1 MKTIL
6 LIDADEAARTST
18 AELLTLAGYAVSTA
32 ENGKI
37 GVEKAQAARPDLVL
51 CDIGMPVLDGY
62 GVLYS
67 FRQNPR
73 LVRVPFIFLTARA
86 ERAEVRRGMELG
98 ADDYLTKPFESSEL
112 LSAIAGRFTRWQQL
126 SPPAA
131 EEVVVPVATGP
142 SDFVVSQRSN
152 LLALI
157 VDRKPHT
164 VPRRQIIYAE
174 GDEPTRLYYVQ
185 AGRVKISKTT
195 AAGKELITGFYQTGE
210 FFGYKALLEGAVYY
224 DSAVAV
230 EDSTL
235 LYIPADDFA
244 QLLRNPEVS
253 QQLVRLLAGRKRERE
268 EQLLDMAYNSLRR
281 RVANALLGFYDHAKP
296 NEAADALIQLSRDD
310 LAAVVGIA
318 PESLSRTLSEFR
330 HDGLLEV
337 TPKGIRLLQPDKL
350 RRTDW

>member
-6 LIDADEAARTST
+6 LIEDDATAREST
-18 AELLTLAGYAVSTA
+18 AELLKLAGYAVQTA

-37 GVEKAQAARPDLVL
+37 GVEMARASPPSLVL
-51 CDIGMPVLDGY
+51 CDIGLPVLDGY

-67 FRQNPR
+67 FRQSPQLAR
-73 LVRVPFIFLTARA
+73 LPFIFVTARA
-86 ERAEVRRGMELG
+86 ERADVRRGMELG
-98 ADDYLTKPFESSEL
+98 ADDYLTKPFENSEL
-112 LSAIAGRFTRWQQL
+112 LSAIAGRFTRFQHL
-126 SPPAA
+126 PRDEETPARSVPA
-131 EEVVVPVATGP
+131 EFVA
-142 SDFVVSQRSN
+142 SQRSH

-157 VDRKPHT
+157 TDRKPHP
-164 VPRRQIIYAE
+164 VPRRQIVYAE
-174 GDEPTRLYYVQ
+174 GDEPTRLYFVQ
-185 AGRVKISKTT
+185 AGRVKIVKTT
-195 AAGKELITGFYQTGE
+195 TSGKELITGIYQTGE
-210 FFGYKALLEGAVYY
+210 FFGYKALLEGTAYH

-235 LYIPADDFA
+235 FYIPADDFA

-281 RVANALLGFYDHAKP
+281 RVANALLSLYEHIQP
-296 NEAADALIQLSRDD
+296 SEAEEALIQLSRDD

-330 HDGLLEV
+330 HDGLLEI
-337 TPKGIRLLQPDKL
+337 TSRGIKLLQPEKL

>member
-6 LIDADEAARTST
+6 LIDNDAVAREST
-18 AELLTLAGYAVSTA
+18 AELLTLAGYVAETA

-37 GVEKAQAARPDLVL
+37 GVEKARASRPDLVL
-51 CDIGMPVLDGY
+51 CDVGLPVLDGY

-67 FRQNPR
+67 FRQSPQ
-73 LVRVPFIFLTARA
+73 LAMVPFVFLTARA
-86 ERAEVRRGMELG
+86 ERADVRRGMELG
-98 ADDYLTKPFESSEL
+98 ADDYLTKPFASSEL
-112 LSAIAGRFTRWQQL
+112 LGAIAGRFARFQHL
-126 SPPAA
+126 PA
-131 EEVVVPVATGP
+131 EEEAPANSSTPAEFVA
-142 SDFVVSQRSN
+142 SQRSN
-152 LLALI
+152 LLTLI
-157 VDRKPHT
+157 TDRKPHA
-164 VPRRQIIYAE
+164 VPRRQIVYAE
-174 GDEPTRLYYVQ
+174 GDEPTRLYFVQ
-185 AGRVKISKTT
+185 AGRVKIVKTT
-195 AAGKELITGFYQTGE
+195 ASGKELITGFYQTGE
-210 FFGYKALLEGAVYY
+210 FFGYKALLEGTVYHDAAVT
-224 DSAVAV
+224 V

-235 LYIPADDFA
+235 FYIPADEFA

-253 QQLVRLLAGRKRERE
+253 QQLVRLMAGRKRERE

-281 RVANALLGFYDHAKP
+281 RVANALLGFYDNVRP
-296 NEAADALIQLSRDD
+296 GEATDALIQLSRDD

>member
-6 LIDADEAARTST
+6 LIEDDATAREST
-18 AELLTLAGYAVSTA
+18 AELLKLAGYAVQTA

-37 GVEKAQAARPDLVL
+37 GVEMARASPPSLVL
-51 CDIGMPVLDGY
+51 CDIGLPVLDGY

-67 FRQNPR
+67 FRQSPQLAR
-73 LVRVPFIFLTARA
+73 LPFIFVTARA
-86 ERAEVRRGMELG
+86 GRADVRRGMELG
-98 ADDYLTKPFESSEL
+98 ADDYLTKPFENSEL
-112 LSAIAGRFTRWQQL
+112 LSAIAGRFTRFQHL
-126 SPPAA
+126 PPDEETPARSVPA
-131 EEVVVPVATGP
+131 EFVA
-142 SDFVVSQRSN
+142 SQRSH

-157 VDRKPHT
+157 TDRKPHP
-164 VPRRQIIYAE
+164 VPRRQIVYAE
-174 GDEPTRLYYVQ
+174 GDEPTRLYFVQ
-185 AGRVKISKTT
+185 AGRVKIVKTT
-195 AAGKELITGFYQTGE
+195 TSGKELITGIYQTGE
-210 FFGYKALLEGAVYY
+210 FFGYKALLEGTAYH

-235 LYIPADDFA
+235 FYIPADDFA

-281 RVANALLGFYDHAKP
+281 RVANALLSLYEHIQP
-296 NEAADALIQLSRDD
+296 SEAEEALIQLSRDD

-330 HDGLLEV
+330 HDGLLEI
-337 TPKGIRLLQPDKL
+337 TSRGIKLLQPEKL

>member
-6 LIDADEAARTST
+6 LIDDDEAARTSI
-18 AELLTLAGYAVSTA
+18 AELLKLAGYAVSTA

-86 ERAEVRRGMELG
+86 GRAEVRRGMELG
-98 ADDYLTKPFESSEL
+98 ADDYLTKPFENSEL
-112 LSAIAGRFTRWQQL
+112 LSALAGRFGRWQQL
-126 SPPAA
+126 HPPA
-131 EEVVVPVATGP
+131 EEAVPVATAP
-142 SDFVVSQRSN
+142 ADFVASQRGN

-157 VDRKPHT
+157 VDRKPHAA
-164 VPRRQIIYAE
+164 PRRQIIYAE

-210 FFGYKALLEGAVYY
+210 FFGYKALLEGTVYY
-224 DSAVAV
+224 DSAVAL

-235 LYIPADDFA
+235 FYIPADDFA

-281 RVANALLGFYDHAKP
+281 RVANALLGFYDHARP
-296 NEAADALIQLSRDD
+296 GEATDALIQLSRDD

-337 TPKGIRLLQPDKL
+337 SPKGIKLLQPDKL

>member
-6 LIDADEAARTST
+6 LIDDDEAARTST

-86 ERAEVRRGMELG
+86 GRAEVRRGMELG

-112 LSAIAGRFTRWQQL
+112 LSAIAGRFMRWQQL
-126 SPPAA
+126 NPPA
-131 EEVVVPVATGP
+131 EESVPVATAP
-142 SDFVVSQRSN
+142 SDFVASQRSN

-157 VDRKPHT
+157 VDRKPHA

-296 NEAADALIQLSRDD
+296 SEPEALIQLSRDD

>member
-6 LIDADEAARTST
+6 LIEDDAAAREST
-18 AELLTLAGYAVSTA
+18 AELLKLAGYAVETA

-37 GVEKAQAARPDLVL
+37 GVEMARATPPDLVL
-51 CDIGMPVLDGY
+51 CDIGLPVLDGY

-67 FRQNPR
+67 FRQSPP
-73 LVRVPFIFLTARA
+73 LAKVPFIFVTARA
-86 ERAEVRRGMELG
+86 GRADVRRGMELG

-112 LSAIAGRFTRWQQL
+112 LSAIAGRFTRFQHL
-126 SPPAA
+126 PAYEEGPARSGSA
-131 EEVVVPVATGP
+131 EFVA
-142 SDFVVSQRSN
+142 SQRSH

-157 VDRKPHT
+157 TDRKPHA
-164 VPRRQIIYAE
+164 VPRRQIVYAE
-174 GDEPTRLYYVQ
+174 GDEPTRLYFVQ
-185 AGRVKISKTT
+185 AGRVKIVKTT
-195 AAGKELITGFYQTGE
+195 ASGKELITGFYQAGE
-210 FFGYKALLEGAVYY
+210 FFGYKALLEGTGYH

-235 LYIPADDFA
+235 FYIPADDFA

-281 RVANALLGFYDHAKP
+281 RVANALLGLYEHTNAG
-296 NEAADALIQLSRDD
+296 EAADAFIQLSRDD

-330 HDGLLEV
+330 HDGLLEI
-337 TPKGIRLLQPDKL
+337 TSRGIKLLQPEKL

>member
-6 LIDADEAARTST
+6 LIDDDEAARTST

-37 GVEKAQAARPDLVL
+37 GVEKAQASRPDLVL

-67 FRQNPR
+67 FRQNAR
-73 LVRVPFIFLTARA
+73 LARVPFIFLTARA
-86 ERAEVRRGMELG
+86 GRAEVRRGMELG

-112 LSAIAGRFTRWQQL
+112 LSAIAGRFTRFQQL
-126 SPPAA
+126 GPAPD
-131 EEVVVPVATGP
+131 EEVPVTSGP
-142 SDFVVSQRSN
+142 SAFVASQRNN
-152 LLALI
+152 LLNLI
-157 VDRKPHT
+157 ADRKPHPA
-164 VPRRQIIYAE
+164 PRRQIIYAE

-185 AGRVKISKTT
+185 AGRVKIVKTT
-195 AAGKELITGFYQTGE
+195 ASGKELITGFYQTGE
-210 FFGYKALLEGAVYY
+210 FFGYKALLEGTVYH
-224 DSAVAV
+224 DAAVAV

-235 LYIPADDFA
+235 FYIPADDFA

-253 QQLVRLLAGRKRERE
+253 QQLVRLMAGRKRERE

-296 NEAADALIQLSRDD
+296 SESEALIQLSRDD

>member
-6 LIDADEAARTST
+6 LIEDDEAARTGT

-37 GVEKAQAARPDLVL
+37 GVEKARANPPDLVL

-67 FRQNPR
+67 FRQSSQ

-112 LSAIAGRFTRWQQL
+112 LSAIAGRFTRFQQL
-126 SPPAA
+126 LPVA
-131 EEVVVPVATGP
+131 EEETAVVSGP
-142 SDFVVSQRSN
+142 ADFVASQRSN

-157 VDRKPHT
+157 VDRKPHP
-164 VPRRQIIYAE
+164 VPRRQIIYTE

-195 AAGKELITGFYQTGE
+195 ASGKELITGFYQTGE

-224 DSAVAV
+224 DSAVAL

-235 LYIPADDFA
+235 FYIPADDFA

-281 RVANALLGFYDHAKP
+281 RVANALLGFFDHAKP
-296 NEAADALIQLSRDD
+296 SEPEALIQLSRDD